1 VKYMTKIA
9 TKTSNVAGV
18 DRLLKPQRKNQ
29 IFMAAPSLSK
39 TTGSSL
45 IELLLAAVLA
55 LFAVSTAAQLI
66 SNLHNSGM
74 NRRAAATN
82 AIEAAINNDLTWF
95 RQYALLWRLQR
106 GPFKELLIEVSKT
119 NYTQIPNPN
128 INNLFNEYQTL
139 PECATGTTAMATAF
153 QNDAA
158 SLTTDFDSIKK
169 TTNPVPNDQSETT
182 IALPAVASDYKLV
195 RKIYPGSMLGTL
207 RITYYLSKSGS
218 EILRKS
224 SSLYLPA
231 SGWCP

>member
-1 VKYMTKIA
+1 MKFMTKIA
-9 TKTSNVAGV
+9 ARKLNIAGV
-18 DRLLKPQRKNQ
+18 DRLPKPKCKNHTF
-29 IFMAAPSLSK
+29 IDATSPSK
-39 TTGSSL
+39 ATGSSL
-45 IELLLAAVLA
+45 IELLLAALLA
-55 LFAVSTAAQLI
+55 LFAVSTAAQLM

-106 GPFKELLIEVSKT
+106 GPFKELPYEVSKT

-139 PECATGTTAMATAF
+139 SECATGTTAMATAF

-169 TTNPVPNDQSETT
+169 PSNLVPNDQSETT
-182 IALPAVASDYKLV
+182 ITLPAVASDYTLV
-195 RKIYPGSMLGTL
+195 RRIYPGSTLGTL
-207 RITYYLSKSGS
+207 RITYSLARSGS